1 MNTIPID
8 HVGCNVYQTDR
19 FNINYKLNHGEQIY
33 ALFCTYILT
42 LGGLFGLIR
51 WMLEVAT
58 N

>member
-19 FNINYKLNHGEQIY
+19 FNINYRMTKGEQLY
-33 ALFCTYILT
+33 ALFCTCVLT

>member
-8 HVGCNVYQTDR
+8 HVGCNVHDTDR
-19 FNINYKLNHGEQIY
+19 FNINYKLNKGEQIY
-33 ALFCTYILT
+33 ALFCTYVLT
-42 LGGLFGLIR
+42 LGGLFMLIR